1 MYIID
6 TFNKITFDGD
16 HETNFGRVAHLNGW
30 QKIFN
35 FPNGFGASIV
45 NHDMSYGFELALLYD
60 GNLVYHPKITMD
72 VIGGLTPCR
81 ARNVLKKI
89 AKLSQNDLTEFKN
102 PLEC

>member
-89 AKLSQNDLTEFKN
+89 AKLSQNDLTEFRN

>member
-30 QKIFN
+30 QKIFK

-81 ARNVLKKI
+81 ARNILKKI
-89 AKLSQNDLTEFKN
+89 AKLSQNDLTELRN
-102 PLEC
+102 PLD

>member
-30 QKIFN
+30 QKVFN

-45 NHDMSYGFELALLYD
+45 NHDMSYGLELALLYD

-89 AKLSQNDLTEFKN
+89 AKLSQNDLTEFRN

>member
-1 MYIID
+1 MYPINE
-6 TFNKITFDGD
+6 FNKITFDGD

-45 NHDMSYGFELALLYD
+45 NHDMSYGLELALLYD

-89 AKLSQNDLTEFKN
+89 AKLSQNDLTEFRN

>member
-30 QKIFN
+30 QKIFK

-89 AKLSQNDLTEFKN
+89 AKLSQNDLTEFRN

>member
-1 MYIID
+1 MYVID

-89 AKLSQNDLTEFKN
+89 AKLSQNDLTEFRN

>member
-1 MYIID
+1 MYPID
-6 TFNKITFDGD
+6 EFNKITFDGD

-30 QKIFN
+30 QKIFK

-45 NHDMSYGFELALLYD
+45 NHDMSYGLELALLYD
-60 GNLVYHPKITMD
+60 GNLVYHSKITND

-89 AKLSQNDLTEFKN
+89 AKLSQNDLTELKN
-102 PLEC
+102 PLD

>member
-1 MYIID
+1 MYPINE
-6 TFNKITFDGD
+6 FNKITFDGD

-45 NHDMSYGFELALLYD
+45 NHDMSYGLELALLYD

-89 AKLSQNDLTEFKN
+89 AKLSQNDLTELRN
-102 PLEC
+102 PLD

>member
-1 MYIID
+1 MYPINE
-6 TFNKITFDGD
+6 FNKITFDGD

-30 QKIFN
+30 QKIFK

-45 NHDMSYGFELALLYD
+45 NHDMSYGFELALLKD

-89 AKLSQNDLTEFKN
+89 ANLSEKDLTEFRN
-102 PLEC
+102 PLD

>member
-1 MYIID
+1 MYPID
-6 TFNKITFDGD
+6 EFNKITFDGD

-30 QKIFN
+30 QKIFK

-45 NHDMSYGFELALLYD
+45 NHDMSYGLELALLYD

-89 AKLSQNDLTEFKN
+89 AKLSQNDLTEFRN

>member
-30 QKIFN
+30 QKIFK

-60 GNLVYHPKITMD
+60 GNLVYHSKITND

-81 ARNVLKKI
+81 ARNILKKI
-89 AKLSQNDLTEFKN
+89 AKLSQNDLTELKN
-102 PLEC
+102 PLD

>member
-16 HETNFGRVAHLNGW
+16 HQSNFGKVDHLNGW
-30 QKIFN
+30 QKVFK

-45 NHDMSYGFELALLYD
+45 NHDMSYGFELALLHN

-81 ARNVLKKI
+81 AKNILKKI
-89 AKLSQNDLTEFKN
+89 ASLSEKDLTELKN
-102 PLEC
+102 PLDN

>member
-16 HETNFGRVAHLNGW
+16 HESDFGRVAHLNGW
-30 QKIFN
+30 QKIFK

-89 AKLSQNDLTEFKN
+89 AKLSQNDLTEFIN
-102 PLEC
+102 PLDC

>member
-1 MYIID
+1 MYVID

-16 HETNFGRVAHLNGW
+16 HETNFGRGVRLNGW
-30 QKIFN
+30 QKVFK
-35 FPNGFGASIV
+35 FPNGFGASII

-60 GNLVYHPKITMD
+60 GNLVYHPKITND

-89 AKLSQNDLTEFKN
+89 AKLSQNDLTELRN
-102 PLEC
+102 PLD

>member
-1 MYIID
+1 MYPINE
-6 TFNKITFDGD
+6 FNKITFDGD

-30 QKIFN
+30 QKIFK

-60 GNLVYHPKITMD
+60 GGLVYHPKITMD

-89 AKLSQNDLTEFKN
+89 AKLSQNDLTEFRN

>member
-1 MYIID
+1 MYPINE
-6 TFNKITFDGD
+6 FNKITFDGD

-30 QKIFN
+30 QKIFK

-45 NHDMSYGFELALLYD
+45 NHDMSYGLELALLYD
-60 GNLVYHPKITMD
+60 GGLVYHPKITMD

-89 AKLSQNDLTEFKN
+89 AKLSQNDLTEFRN

>member
-1 MYIID
+1 MHPID
-6 TFNKITFDGD
+6 EFNKITFDGD

-30 QKIFN
+30 QKIFK
-35 FPNGFGASIV
+35 FPNGFGASII
-45 NHDMSYGFELALLYD
+45 NHDMSYGLELALLYD

-89 AKLSQNDLTEFKN
+89 AKLSQNDLTVFRN
-102 PLEC
+102 PLD

>member
-30 QKIFN
+30 QKIFK

-60 GNLVYHPKITMD
+60 GNLVYHSKITND

-89 AKLSQNDLTEFKN
+89 AKLSQNDLTELKN
-102 PLEC
+102 PLD

>member
-1 MYIID
+1 MYPIK
-6 TFNKITFDGD
+6 TFNKITFDEA
-16 HETNFGRVAHLNGW
+16 HESELRKVEHLNGW
-30 QKIFN
+30 QKVFK

-60 GNLVYHPKITMD
+60 GKLGYHPKITMD

-89 AKLSQNDLTEFKN
+89 AKLSQNDLTEFRN